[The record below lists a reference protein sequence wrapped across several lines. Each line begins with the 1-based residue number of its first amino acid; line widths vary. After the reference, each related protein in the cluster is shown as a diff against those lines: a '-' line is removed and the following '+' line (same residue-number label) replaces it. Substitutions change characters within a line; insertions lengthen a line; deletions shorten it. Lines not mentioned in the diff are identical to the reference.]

1 MIGLVLPR
9 RAASDI
15 AVAAVL
21 RPLAVLL
28 NYGDGGSEHARSSGD
43 SGSGGEGAA
52 ACSGCVLVYSRIK
65 NFVSL
70 LFTVNPS

>member
-9 RAASDI
+9 RAASDF

-43 SGSGGEGAA
+43 T
-52 ACSGCVLVYSRIK
+52 SR
-65 NFVSL
+65 
-70 LFTVNPS
+70 PSPSSSWW